1 MAGLRIAILYKHRQS
16 GRWILP
22 QLEELRRRDHQVMV
36 VLPPG
41 PGPLPAELARRG
53 FEVVES
59 PFDFR
64 FRPNLATLRGL
75 WRLRRLLRD
84 LRLDILKYH
93 LYASAL
99 AARFTSVGLR
109 LGRVHVVVG
118 PLFLESR
125 LIRTVERWLWRA
137 DDVIICGTDYTSRQ
151 YGALGAPPERRP
163 STTPGIDTG
172 HFSRERFVAEQR
184 FRARPSATTSQTETD
199 QRVVAAGQH
208 VVAQQRTGG
217 QRPGTA
223 GPAPEGPTA
232 AELRAKIRA
241 ELGIAEDA
249 FVVVMV
255 AYVYAPKR
263 LTYHGRGIKGHDI
276 LLPAWQAFQARHP
289 RAHLLLIGGGF
300 SATGETHRRELVR
313 RFGVDADPSI
323 TWLESVTE
331 VRPYYNA
338 ADLSVSPSLSEG
350 HGAPV
355 EAGAMS
361 LPSIVSD
368 AGGLPEVVD
377 ETSGWVVPAGQAGPL
392 EAALGAA
399 YREFDAGVLTRRG
412 DAARERMVKFFD
424 HQPAAEMIADI
435 VERTANGVRSR

>member
-16 GRWILP
+16 GRWLLP
-22 QLEELRRRDHQVMV
+22 QVEELRRRGHQVMV

-41 PGPLPAELARRG
+41 TGPLPAELLRRG

-172 HFSRERFVAEQR
+172 HFSRERFVAEQ
-184 FRARPSATTSQTETD
+184 
-199 QRVVAAGQH
+199 
-208 VVAQQRTGG
+208 
-217 QRPGTA
+217 
-223 GPAPEGPTA
+223 GPTA

-241 ELGIAEDA
+241 ELGIAENA

-300 SATGETHRRELVR
+300 SATGETHRRELVH
-313 RFGVDADPSI
+313 RFGTDADPSI
-323 TWLESVTE
+323 TWIESVTE

-338 ADLSVSPSLSEG
+338 SDLSVSPSLSEG

-377 ETSGWVVPAGQAGPL
+377 ESSGWVVPAGRAGPL

-412 DAARERMVKFFD
+412 DAARERMVKSFD
-424 HQPAAEMIADI
+424 HRPAAEMIADI

>member
-1 MAGLRIAILYKHRQS
+1 MAGLRIAILFKHRQS
-16 GRWILP
+16 GRWMLP
-22 QLEELRRRDHQVMV
+22 QVEELRRRGHQVMV

-41 PGPLPAELARRG
+41 PGPLPTELTRRG

-99 AARFTSVGLR
+99 AARFSSVGLR

-137 DDVIICGTDYTSRQ
+137 DDVVICGTEYTSRQ
-151 YGALGAPPERRP
+151 YGALGAPPQRRP
-163 STTPGIDTG
+163 ATTPGIDTG
-172 HFSRERFVAEQR
+172 HFSRRR
-184 FRARPSATTSQTETD
+184 Y
-199 QRVVAAGQH
+199 
-208 VVAQQRTGG
+208 VAQQRHVAKRRTGAERDHAAESG
-217 QRPGTA
+217 SD
-223 GPAPEGPTA
+223 GPTA
-232 AELRAKIRA
+232 EELRAKIRA
-241 ELGIAEDA
+241 ELGVAQDA
-249 FVVVMV
+249 FIVIMV

-263 LTYHGRGIKGHDI
+263 LTYNGRGIKGHDL
-276 LLPAWQAFQARHP
+276 LLPAWQSFHARHP
-289 RAHLLLIGGGF
+289 NSHLLLIGGGF
-300 SATGETHRRELVR
+300 SPAGETHRRDLVH
-313 RFGVDADPSI
+313 RFGVDTDPSV

-355 EAGAMS
+355 EAGSMG

-377 ETSGWVVPAGQAGPL
+377 EASGWVVPAGEVAPL
-392 EAALGAA
+392 EAALVAA
-399 YREFDAGVLTRRG
+399 YRDYEAGELTRRG
-412 DAARERMVKFFD
+412 DAARERMVTFFD
-424 HQPAAEMIADI
+424 HGPAAERIADI
-435 VERTANGVRSR
+435 VERTAAGVRTR

>member
-1 MAGLRIAILYKHRQS
+1 MAILFKHRQS
-16 GRWILP
+16 GRWLLP
-22 QLEELRRRDHQVMV
+22 QVEELRRRGHQVLV

-64 FRPNLATLRGL
+64 FRPSPATLRGL

-125 LIRTVERWLWRA
+125 IIRLVERWLWRA
-137 DDVIICGTDYTSRQ
+137 DDVIVCGTEYTSRR
-151 YGALGAPPERRP
+151 YGALGVPAERRP

-184 FRARPSATTSQTETD
+184 A
-199 QRVVAAGQH
+199 VAGPAVTGRQP
-208 VVAQQRTGG
+208 VVAQRRSDG
-217 QRPGTA
+217 QRSGPTGTD
-223 GPAPEGPTA
+223 GPTA
-232 AELRAKIRA
+232 ADLRAKIRA
-241 ELGIAEDA
+241 ELGIDQDA

-276 LLPAWQAFQARHP
+276 LLPAWQSFQARRP
-289 RAHLLLIGGGF
+289 RSHLLLIGGGF
-300 SATGETHRRELVR
+300 SPAGERHRRELVH
-313 RFGVDADPSI
+313 RFEVDADPSI

-338 ADLSVSPSLSEG
+338 SDLSVSPSLSEG

-377 ETSGWVVPAGQAGPL
+377 KASGWVVPAGRVGPL
-392 EAALGAA
+392 EAALASA
-399 YREFDAGVLTRRG
+399 YREFGAGVLPRRG
-412 DAARERMVKFFD
+412 DAARERMVRFFD
-424 HQPAAEMIADI
+424 HGPAAEAIADI
-435 VERTANGVRSR
+435 VERTAAEVRSR